1 MKSKDSFRKTNN
13 NQRKAERKPKENHT
27 CASVKQVSP
36 AKLNMAL
43 LDWEKAF
50 DKVQHDKLY
59 IAMER
64 LGFSKHYID
73 VIEDS
78 YMNPACF
85 VRDNFG
91 KSWN

>member
-1 MKSKDSFRKTNN
+1 
-13 NQRKAERKPKENHT
+13 
-27 CASVKQVSP
+27 
-36 AKLNMAL
+36 MAL

-73 VIEDS
+73 VIEDY
-78 YMNPACF
+78 YMNPASF

-91 KSWN
+91 TSEKHTIHRDQTRMPAIAISIRNGHVLHRP

>member
-1 MKSKDSFRKTNN
+1 
-13 NQRKAERKPKENHT
+13 
-27 CASVKQVSP
+27 
-36 AKLNMAL
+36 MAL

-91 KSWN
+91 KSEKLNNPQGSDKDARYRHIYS

>member
-1 MKSKDSFRKTNN
+1 
-13 NQRKAERKPKENHT
+13 
-27 CASVKQVSP
+27 
-36 AKLNMAL
+36 MAL

-73 VIEDS
+73 VIENF
-78 YMNPACF
+78 YMDPAFF

-91 KSWN
+91 KS

>member
-1 MKSKDSFRKTNN
+1 
-13 NQRKAERKPKENHT
+13 
-27 CASVKQVSP
+27 
-36 AKLNMAL
+36 MAL

-59 IAMER
+59 IAIER

-73 VIEDS
+73 VIENC
-78 YMNPACF
+78 YMNPAFF

-91 KSWN
+91 KS